1 MKKFFSFLILLAC
14 CITAF
19 AFETNFNFSF
29 KEQKDA
35 DAYQQYV
42 GQSFFVR
49 KAFGSLE
56 TWKKTGF
63 NFSDDYLGKT
73 YTITKV
79 TVKDVTVN
87 NEPNREIAIVAVEN
101 GTKRKIK
108 FKGYEE
114 VSVKVSLWSG
124 IKQWP
129 LISYMPIV
137 FTEPFD
143 EYKKEKLGS
152 IIEHEMVKDTY
163 EVTDVFIGKG
173 VGKDYAC
180 AVPNF
185 TVKNVRTGET
195 VSCPSSEVNTQPFQ
209 FALEGNYTTALTK
222 VEKPEDSAERYGE
235 TKLVEDEG
243 VNKYSY
249 KDNIIDILIFGT
261 SEEFHFTLK
270 NVSDHSIKV
279 VWNEAA
285 FVGLD
290 GSSSK
295 IMHVGTKFSERE
307 GNQPATTI
315 IKGAKIEDLATP
327 TANVYYSDGVK
338 IGYERFGN
346 GWKTKKMVPEVYT
359 GKEVGDLRLMLPIQV
374 KDVIN
379 EYTFV
384 FKVYYSYKHPELLKA
399 EKL

>member
-1 MKKFFSFLILLAC
+1 
-14 CITAF
+14 
-19 AFETNFNFSF
+19 
-29 KEQKDA
+29 
-35 DAYQQYV
+35 
-42 GQSFFVR
+42 
-49 KAFGSLE
+49 
-56 TWKKTGF
+56 
-63 NFSDDYLGKT
+63 
-73 YTITKV
+73 
-79 TVKDVTVN
+79 
-87 NEPNREIAIVAVEN
+87 
-101 GTKRKIK
+101 
-108 FKGYEE
+108 
-114 VSVKVSLWSG
+114 
-124 IKQWP
+124 
-129 LISYMPIV
+129 MPIV

-270 NVSDHSIKV
+270 EEEKPAPKQ
-279 VWNEAA
+279 AA
-285 FVGLD
+285 TKKKK
-290 GSSSK
+290 SSK
-295 IMHVGTKFSERE
+295 
-307 GNQPATTI
+307 
-315 IKGAKIEDLATP
+315 
-327 TANVYYSDGVK
+327 
-338 IGYERFGN
+338 
-346 GWKTKKMVPEVYT
+346 
-359 GKEVGDLRLMLPIQV
+359 
-374 KDVIN
+374 
-379 EYTFV
+379 
-384 FKVYYSYKHPELLKA
+384 
-399 EKL
+399 